1 MAEKEKVPVSV
12 ITLVAGIV
20 ITIIS
25 VWLGQNHGL
34 LPEQASE
41 QSPLV
46 DGFFDVMFTIAAA
59 LFLVVEGTIVFCV
72 IKFRRRQGDDSDGA
86 TFRENL
92 PLEIFWT
99 AIPSII
105 VIGLGI
111 YSVDVYRQMGGFDPE
126 GTMVAHHAPSH
137 QQVAKMPGAAIAGP
151 LIADAEGMES
161 KEVAIKKGSQYG
173 FGATPEEGAKPADVV
188 VDITGI
194 QYGWL
199 INYPESGVMA
209 GELHIPVNKDVQ
221 INLSANDVIHA
232 FWIPAFRLKQDA
244 IPGKDTQLRFVAS
257 KTGEYP
263 VYCAE
268 LCGAYHGAMRTQVIV
283 QTQEEYDTWLAENT
297 LAQQKQLNQA
307 VAVNTADLS
316 ESEYLSPYANEM
328 GIDSETLNQIH
339 PAYQ

>member
-1 MAEKEKVPVSV
+1 MEEKEKVPVSV
-12 ITLVAGIV
+12 ITLVVGIV
-20 ITIIS
+20 ITVIS

-34 LPEQASE
+34 LPEEASKQA
-41 QSPLV
+41 PLV
-46 DGFFDVMFTIAAA
+46 DRFFDIMFTIAAA

-72 IKFRRRQGDDSDGA
+72 IKFRKRKGDDSDGA

-99 AIPSII
+99 AIPSVI
-105 VIGLGI
+105 VIALGI
-111 YSVDVYRQMGGFDPE
+111 YSVDVYREMGGFDPG
-126 GTMVAHHAPSH
+126 GTMIAHHAPAKNH
-137 QQVAKMPGAAIAGP
+137 QIAKIPGAAIAAP
-151 LIADAEGMES
+151 LIADSEGMVSE
-161 KEVAIKKGSQYG
+161 EAAKKVGQKYG
-173 FGATPEEGAKPADVV
+173 FGANPEEGANLADVV
-188 VDITGI
+188 VNITGI

-199 INYPESGVMA
+199 INYPDSGVMA
-209 GELHIPVNKDVQ
+209 GELHIPVNKDIQ
-221 INLSANDVIHA
+221 INLSAQDVIHA

-244 IPGKDTQLRFVAS
+244 IPGKDTELRFVAT
-257 KTGEYP
+257 KIGEYP

-283 QTQEEYDTWLAENT
+283 QTQEDYEAWIAENT
-297 LAQQKQLNQA
+297 FAQQQELNQA

-339 PAYQ
+339 